1 MPSRVQVYWMIT
13 ESIILYC
20 NRIAR
25 DTCSWSLPHEYV
37 LIIVNKEHTDNFF
50 FFFLHTP
57 LGTTNRKTRNITR
70 KNKTINHLFFV
81 GMSAC
86 VCVWSFRIL
95 LSHLFVLP
103 WKLNKS
109 LGSKIFVCQN
119 AIYRLEYTIH
129 IHSTKNCVCSR
140 TKEREEKKIKIIGQF
155 GKSLSCRSWCL
166 SLLCVCI
173 SFFINS
179 RDSWW
184 TRSKY
189 LRICELNFL
198 QFLPHCWLSAAW

>member
-20 NRIAR
+20 DRIAR

-95 LSHLFVLP
+95 LSHSFVLP

-129 IHSTKNCVCSR
+129 IHTFYQKLCLLSNKGERRKKNKNYRSIWKVAQLSVMMCVSAVCMH
-140 TKEREEKKIKIIGQF
+140 IFLHQF
-155 GKSLSCRSWCL
+155 SWF
-166 SLLCVCI
+166 VV
-173 SFFINS
+173 
-179 RDSWW
+179 D
-184 TRSKY
+184 
-189 LRICELNFL
+189 EV
-198 QFLPHCWLSAAW
+198 